1 MTGAPGRLSMS
12 GAVGCN
18 DGIVVSGVNVDVEGY
33 ERDGY
38 CVVRAVLD
46 TRTVAALH
54 AATNALELAGRDF
67 VVDTRV
73 GPVFFEVQS
82 VSGRKREP
90 AVAPGVFRK
99 ITGPSKSQPAFMR
112 LKNNARIVAV
122 VRALGLVH
130 PRCVVD
136 QVNFKHPRVGT
147 GFPFHQDSAFL
158 HGDAAHAL
166 AAHGGVNV
174 VVALDA
180 ADAGNGGFVVLGRTH
195 TAGQHGGQH
204 GYDTSTMND
213 HMFDAT
219 HRAVPSLAPGDAVF
233 FHPHLAHGSEP
244 NRSDRR
250 RRLATLWFVGGGGD
264 DGARGSQ

>member
-1 MTGAPGRLSMS
+1 M
-12 GAVGCN
+12 
-18 DGIVVSGVNVDVEGY
+18 NVDVDVDGY
-33 ERDGY
+33 VRDGF
-38 CVVRAVLD
+38 CVVRSVLEA
-46 TRTVAALH
+46 RTVAALH
-54 AATNALELAGRDF
+54 AATDALEAAGHAF

-73 GPVFFEVQS
+73 GPVFYEVQS
-82 VSGRKREP
+82 ASGRKREP
-90 AVAPGVFRK
+90 AIAPGVFRK

-112 LKNNARIVAV
+112 LRNDSRIASALT
-122 VRALGLVH
+122 ALGLSS

-158 HGDAAHAL
+158 HGDAARAL

-180 ADAGNGGFVVLGRTH
+180 ADADNGGFVVLGRTH
-195 TAGQHGGQH
+195 TTGEHGGQH

-213 HMFDAT
+213 DMFDAT
-219 HRAVPSLAPGDAVF
+219 HRAVPTLAPGDAVF

-244 NRSDRR
+244 NRSGRR
-250 RRLATLWFVGGGGD
+250 RRLATLWFVGG
-264 DGARGSQ
+264 ARVDAMDAR